1 SSSITVALPRITAK
15 QDVDI
20 DVISKNEIF
29 NLTTAI
35 VDQKS
40 QLKLDNIAWNTFTWS
55 AAVSLYGSLQH
66 QSNGILIQNLS
77 STVI

>member
-1 SSSITVALPRITAK
+1 ATGTYQVQFSIITPRGIDSSFVANINLTSDSSSITVALPRITAK

-40 QLKLDNIAWNTFTWS
+40 Q
-55 AAVSLYGSLQH
+55 
-66 QSNGILIQNLS
+66 
-77 STVI
+77 

>member
-1 SSSITVALPRITAK
+1 
-15 QDVDI
+15 
-20 DVISKNEIF
+20 SKNEIF

-40 QLKLDNIAWNTFTWS
+40 QVKLDNIAWNTFTWS
-55 AAVSLYGSLQH
+55 AAVSLYGSFQH

-77 STVI
+77 STVIINPQSGTITATNLAISEVGAYI